1 MDYQLTGY
9 GRLIGMDAQQENIT
23 KLTRMGAPTPQEIKD
38 DVFRIWVEYG
48 RSWAL
53 VSKQTGVEV
62 RTLHNWAKAD
72 KWDERRAQEAEA
84 FLPGTRTETAIAAQ
98 LARHNATVRLQQ
110 IAFDA
115 KEHGKKP
122 DLQEVQALKLIAQL
136 GEKVQDVPRA
146 SKPKQR
152 RDYRTLDA
160 DQLSAAEREM
170 RGDET

>member
-1 MDYQLTGY
+1 MDYPLTGY
-9 GRLIGMDAQQENIT
+9 GRLIGMDADAAKIVSLVRQGVE
-23 KLTRMGAPTPQEIKD
+23 TPKEVRD
-38 DVFRIWVEYG
+38 DIFRLWVEYG
-48 RSWAL
+48 RGWKRVAD
-53 VSKQTGVEV
+53 QTGIAI
-62 RTLHNWAKAD
+62 RTLHDWAEKD
-72 KWDERRAQEAEA
+72 QWEQRRLDNAEA
-84 FLPGTRTETAIAAQ
+84 FMPGAKAETAIAAQ